1 MSSKKQN
8 YWGGEMKFFVRIQKQ
23 KVYLHVLHQELSN
36 QNIMSKKE
44 TLTGTWAEGV
54 NKIYCK
60 IPLII
65 FQEDNTTIV
74 YCPAL
79 DLSGYGDT
87 EEEARNSFQIVL
99 SEYFRYTEHKKT
111 LAADLKEHGWI
122 LKKNLSKGATPPT
135 MGQLLESN
143 EDFNRIFNTHEFK
156 KTDTTIEI
164 PCLA

>member
-1 MSSKKQN
+1 
-8 YWGGEMKFFVRIQKQ
+8 
-23 KVYLHVLHQELSN
+23 
-36 QNIMSKKE
+36 MSKNQV
-44 TLTGTWAEGV
+44 LTGTWAEGA

-65 FQEDNTTIV
+65 FEEDNSIIA

-79 DLSGYGDT
+79 DLSGSGNT
-87 EEEARNSFQIVL
+87 EEEAKNSFEIVL
-99 SEYFRYTEHKKT
+99 SEYFKYTQHKKT
-111 LAADLKEHGWI
+111 LAEDLKGHGWL
-122 LKKNLSKGATPPT
+122 LKKNLNKGATPPS
-135 MGQLLESN
+135 MSQLLESN